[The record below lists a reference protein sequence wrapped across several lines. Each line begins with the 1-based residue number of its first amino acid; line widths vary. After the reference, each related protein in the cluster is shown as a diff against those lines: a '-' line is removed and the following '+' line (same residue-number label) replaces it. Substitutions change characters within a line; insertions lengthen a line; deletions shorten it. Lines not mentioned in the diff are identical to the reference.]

1 MELLIKTV
9 RGEVEALTDYDCT
22 VREAENEKSLD
33 VTVTK
38 TARNDHAFEMIEN
51 ENVFVCDGDEYVI
64 KKTIPTTAND
74 TIKISASAIYKPL
87 IDLADHYVYSKSGK
101 KKKMTIEDMVAI
113 ALEGS
118 GYSYAVSPEG
128 LTTTFELED
137 FGDGFS
143 NDLLR
148 DILDKY
154 KAEYTISGKK
164 VVIAKELGRDT
175 DYQIRHKFNSRD
187 EQAEVDTSSLKTY
200 IRGFGKQNDKTKA
213 YAVELEYTSPL
224 AEIYG
229 IKHAAPIRDDSYTSA
244 NADELEL
251 RLQEELTDTIELSLT
266 LTYTE
271 LKHFGVQDIRKG
283 DYVWC
288 MIDPFGINKRIKV
301 VGVERYSDPNK
312 SPVYTFGKL
321 KRDSKT
327 LIKGFRRTEKRVSKL
342 FDATGKVK
350 GASIGAG
357 LRIGSD
363 ANFDDGYDPTTIPK
377 YGPATAVSDGL
388 MTSGD
393 YQKLQSIV
401 VGPDGKPQVDM
412 ASATK
417 AGLMSATDFIKISKI
432 NVNTSGSIIDISSL
446 ANNLASL
453 VMRVEAL
460 EAAKGE

>member
-9 RGEVEALTDYDCT
+9 RGEVESLTDYDCT
-22 VREAENEKSLD
+22 VRETAENEKSLD
-33 VTVTK
+33 VTVSRTR
-38 TARNDHAFEMIEN
+38 RNDHSFGLIEN
-51 ENVFVCDGDEYVI
+51 ENTFVCDGEEYVI
-64 KKTIPTTAND
+64 KKTNPVTAVG
-74 TIKISASAIYKPL
+74 TVKVSATAIYKPL
-87 IDLADHYVYSKSGK
+87 IDLADNYVYSKSGK
-101 KKKMTIEDMVAI
+101 KKKMTIDDMVAI

-118 GYSYAVSPEG
+118 GYSYDISPEG
-128 LTTTFELED
+128 LGATFELED

-154 KAEYTISGKK
+154 KAEYAFSGKK

-200 IRGFGKQNDKTKA
+200 IRGYGKQNDKTKA

-229 IKHAAPIRDDSYTSA
+229 IKHAAPIRDDAYTDK

-271 LKHFGVQDIRKG
+271 LRYFGVQDIRKG

-321 KRDSKT
+321 KRDIKT
-327 LIKGFRRTEKRVSKL
+327 DMKNFRKTEKRVSKL
-342 FDATGKVK
+342 FDAAGKVK
-350 GASIGAG
+350 GSSIGSG
-357 LRIGSD
+357 IRIGSD
-363 ANFDDGYDPTTIPK
+363 ASFDDGYDPTTIPK

-388 MTSGD
+388 MTSNGF
-393 YQKLQSIV
+393 QKLQSIV

-412 ASATK
+412 ASSSK
-417 AGLMSATDFIKISKI
+417 AGLMSSTDYVKISKVSVSSSGP
-432 NVNTSGSIIDISSL
+432 NVDLNK
-446 ANNLASL
+446 LASDIAAL
-453 VMRVEAL
+453 TARVAAL
-460 EAAKGE
+460 ESK

>member
-1 MELLIKTV
+1 MELLIKTL

-22 VREAENEKSLD
+22 IRETAENEKSLD

-38 TARNDHAFEMIEN
+38 TPWNDHSFELIEN
-51 ENVFVCDGDEYVI
+51 ENIFVCDGEEYVI
-64 KKTIPTTAND
+64 KKTTPTTANG
-74 TIKISASAIYKPL
+74 TIKLSASAIYKPL
-87 IDLADHYVYSKSGK
+87 IDLADNYVYSKSGK
-101 KKKMTIEDMVAI
+101 KKKMTIDDMVAI

-118 GYSYAVSPEG
+118 GYSFDISPEG
-128 LTTTFELED
+128 LTTSFELED

-154 KAEYTISGKK
+154 KAEHTFSGKK

-200 IRGFGKQNDKTKA
+200 IRGFGKQNEKTKA

-229 IKHAAPIRDDSYTSA
+229 IKHAAPIRDDAYTDK

-271 LKHFGVQDIRKG
+271 LRHFGIQDIRKG

-321 KRDSKT
+321 KRDVKSIVKNFQ
-327 LIKGFRRTEKRVSKL
+327 KTEKRVSKL
-342 FDATGKVK
+342 FDASGKVK
-350 GASIGAG
+350 GNIVGSGIRVGAD
-357 LRIGSD
+357 S
-363 ANFDDGYDPTTIPK
+363 NFDDGYDPTTIPR

-388 MTSGD
+388 LTSND

-412 ASATK
+412 ASSTK
-417 AGLMSATDFIKISKI
+417 AGLMSSNDYVKLSKVTVSSSGA
-432 NVNTSGSIIDISSL
+432 NVDLNKLVSDITTL
-446 ANNLASL
+446 TA
-453 VMRVEAL
+453 RVVAL
-460 EAAKGE
+460 ESK

>member
-1 MELLIKTV
+1 MELLIKTL

-22 VREAENEKSLD
+22 VRETAENEKSLD

-38 TARNDHAFEMIEN
+38 TARNDHSFALMDN
-51 ENVFVCDGDEYVI
+51 ENIIVCDGEEYVI
-64 KKTIPTTAND
+64 KKINSSTAVGTN
-74 TIKISASAIYKPL
+74 KVSASAIYKPL
-87 IDLADHYVYSKSGK
+87 IDLADNYVYSKSGK
-101 KKKMTIEDMVAI
+101 KKKMTIDDMVAI

-118 GYSYAVSPEG
+118 GYSYDISPEG

-154 KAEYTISGKK
+154 KAEYTFSGKK

-187 EQAEVDTSSLKTY
+187 EQAEIDTSTLKTY
-200 IRGFGKQNDKTKA
+200 IRGFGKENDKTKS

-229 IKHAAPIRDDSYTSA
+229 IKHAAPIRDDSYTEK

-288 MIDPFGINKRIKV
+288 MLDPFGINKRIKV
-301 VGVERYSDPNK
+301 VGVERFSDPNK
-312 SPVYTFGKL
+312 SPVFTFGKL
-321 KRDSKT
+321 KRDIKT
-327 LIKGFRRTEKRVSKL
+327 DMKKFRRTEKRVSKL
-342 FDATGKVK
+342 FDAAGKVK
-350 GASIGAG
+350 GSSVGAG
-357 LRIGSD
+357 IRIGSD
-363 ANFDDGYDPTTIPK
+363 ASFDDGYDPTTIPK

-388 MTSGD
+388 LTSND
-393 YQKLQSIV
+393 YQKIQSIV

-412 ASATK
+412 ASSTK
-417 AGLMSATDFIKISKI
+417 AGLMSASDFVKVSKVTVSPSGA
-432 NVNTSGSIIDISSL
+432 NVDLNKLVSDL
-446 ANNLASL
+446 AALTA
-453 VMRVEAL
+453 RVAAL
-460 EAAKGE
+460 ESK

>member
-1 MELLIKTV
+1 MELLIKTL

-22 VREAENEKSLD
+22 VRETAENEKSLD

-38 TARNDHAFEMIEN
+38 TTSNDHSFALIEN
-51 ENVFVCDGDEYVI
+51 ENIIVCDGDEYVI
-64 KKTIPTTAND
+64 RKTNSTTGVE
-74 TIKISASAIYKPL
+74 TIKVSASAIYKPL
-87 IDLADHYVYSKSGK
+87 IDLADNYVYSKSGK
-101 KKKMTIEDMVAI
+101 KKKMTIDDMVAI

-118 GYSYAVSPEG
+118 GYSYDISPEG

-154 KAEYTISGKK
+154 KAEYTFSGKK
-164 VVIAKELGRDT
+164 IVIAKELGRDT
-175 DYQIRHKFNSRD
+175 DYQIRHRFNTRD
-187 EQAEVDTSSLKTY
+187 EQAEIDTSNLKTY
-200 IRGFGKQNDKTKA
+200 IRGFGKENDKTKS
-213 YAVELEYTSPL
+213 YAVELDYTSPL

-229 IKHAAPIRDDSYTSA
+229 IKHAAPIRDDTYTAS

-271 LKHFGVQDIRKG
+271 LRHFGIQDIRKG

-301 VGVERYSDPNK
+301 VGVERYSDTNK
-312 SPVYTFGKL
+312 SPVFTFGKL
-321 KRDSKT
+321 KRDVKSVLKNF
-327 LIKGFRRTEKRVSKL
+327 KRTEKRVSKL
-342 FDATGKVK
+342 FDAAGKVK
-350 GASIGAG
+350 GSSVGSGI
-357 LRIGSD
+357 RIGSD
-363 ANFDDGYDPTTIPK
+363 ASFDEGYDPTTIPR

-388 MTSGD
+388 LTSND

-412 ASATK
+412 ASSTT
-417 AGLMSATDFIKISKI
+417 AGLMSSADYVKLSKVTVSPSGA
-432 NVNTSGSIIDISSL
+432 NVDLNK
-446 ANNLASL
+446 L
-453 VMRVEAL
+453 VADVAALTARVAAL
-460 EAAKGE
+460 ESK

>member
-22 VREAENEKSLD
+22 VRETAENEKSLD

-38 TARNDHAFEMIEN
+38 TSRNDHSFDLVDN
-51 ENVFVCDGDEYVI
+51 ENIIICDGEEYVI
-64 KKTIPTTAND
+64 KKINPVTAND
-74 TIKISASAIYKPL
+74 TIKVTASAIYKPL
-87 IDLADHYVYSKSGK
+87 IDLADNYVYSKSGK
-101 KKKMTIEDMVAI
+101 KKKMTIDDMVAI

-118 GYSYAVSPEG
+118 GYSYDISPEG
-128 LTTTFELED
+128 LDATFELED

-154 KAEYTISGKK
+154 KAEYAFEGKK
-164 VVIAKELGRDT
+164 VVIAKELARDT

-187 EQAEVDTSSLKTY
+187 EQAEIDTSTLKTY
-200 IRGFGKQNDKTKA
+200 IRGFGKQNEKTKS

-229 IKHAAPIRDDSYTSA
+229 IKHAAPIRDDSYTEK
-244 NADELEL
+244 NADELEI

-271 LKHFGVQDIRKG
+271 LRHFGVQDIRKG

-288 MIDPFGINKRIKV
+288 MIEPFGINKRIKV

-321 KRDSKT
+321 KRDVKS
-327 LIKGFRRTEKRVSKL
+327 IVKGFRKTEKRVSKL
-342 FDATGKVK
+342 FDASGKLK
-350 GASIGAG
+350 GSSIGSG
-357 LRIGSD
+357 IRIGSD
-363 ANFDDGYDPTTIPK
+363 ANFDDGYDPTTIPR

-388 MTSGD
+388 MTSSD
-393 YQKLQSIV
+393 FQKLQSIV

-412 ASATK
+412 ASASK
-417 AGLMSATDFIKISKI
+417 AGLMSAANFIKLSKI
-432 NVNTSGSIIDISSL
+432 SVSSSGANVDLNKLVTDLSAL
-446 ANNLASL
+446 AA
-453 VMRVEAL
+453 RVSAL
-460 EAAKGE
+460 ESK

>member
-9 RGEVEALTDYDCT
+9 RGEVEALTDYDYT
-22 VREAENEKSLD
+22 VRETAENEKSLD
-33 VTVTK
+33 VSVLST
-38 TARNDHAFEMIEN
+38 RNNDHSFGLIEN
-51 ENVFVCDGDEYVI
+51 ENILICDGEEYVI
-64 KKTIPTTAND
+64 KKTRPVTANN
-74 TIKISASAIYKPL
+74 TVKIEASGVYKPL
-87 IDLADHYVYSKSGK
+87 IDLADNYVYSKSGK
-101 KKKMTIEDMVAI
+101 KKKMAIDDMVAI

-118 GYSYAVSPEG
+118 GYSYDISPEG
-128 LTTTFELED
+128 LDATFELED

-154 KAEYTISGKK
+154 KAEYTFEGKK
-164 VVIAKELGRDT
+164 VVIAKELARDT

-187 EQAEVDTSSLKTY
+187 ESVEIDTSSLKTY
-200 IRGFGKQNDKTKA
+200 IRGYGKQNDKTKA

-229 IKHAAPIRDDSYTSA
+229 IKHAAPIRDDAYTDK

-271 LKHFGVQDIRKG
+271 LRHFGIQDIRKG

-312 SPVYTFGKL
+312 SPTFTFGKL
-321 KRDSKT
+321 KRDSKS
-327 LIKGFRRTEKRVSKL
+327 LIKGFRKTEKRVSKL
-342 FDATGKVK
+342 FDASGKVK
-350 GASIGAG
+350 GGSIGSG
-357 LRIGSD
+357 IRIGSD
-363 ANFDDGYDPTTIPK
+363 ASFDDGYDPTTIPK

-388 MTSGD
+388 MTSND
-393 YQKLQSIV
+393 FQKLQSIV

-412 ASATK
+412 ASSSK
-417 AGLMSATDFIKISKI
+417 AGLMSSTDFIKLSKVI
-432 NVNTSGSIIDISSL
+432 VSSSGANVDLNK
-446 ANNLASL
+446 L
-453 VMRVEAL
+453 VTDLSALTARVAAL
-460 EAAKGE
+460 ESK